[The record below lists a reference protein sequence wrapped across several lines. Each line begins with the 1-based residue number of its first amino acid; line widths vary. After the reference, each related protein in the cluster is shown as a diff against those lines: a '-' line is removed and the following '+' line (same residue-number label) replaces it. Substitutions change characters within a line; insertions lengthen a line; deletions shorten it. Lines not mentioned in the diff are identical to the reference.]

1 MILKKWNIDKTWSLF
16 LDRDGVI
23 NQRIIGDYVRTLED
37 FIFLEGV
44 VDTIAK
50 FGSIFGRIV
59 VVTNQQGISKGLI
72 DENDLHIINT
82 YILEKIPQISK
93 IYYCPHLIME
103 ECLCRKPNNKMAL
116 DAKIE
121 FSEIDFSKSLMI
133 GDSQSD
139 IDFGK
144 SLGMKTISI
153 GDAFM
158 NADASYQSLASI
170 ELL

>member
-1 MILKKWNIDKTWSLF
+1 MILKKWDINKTWSLF

-23 NQRIIGDYVRTLED
+23 NERIVGDYVRTLED

-44 VDTIAK
+44 VDAIAR
-50 FGSIFGRIV
+50 FGIVFGRIV

-72 DENDLHIINT
+72 HEKDLQIINT
-82 YILEKIPQISK
+82 FLLEKIPQISK
-93 IYYCPHLIME
+93 IYYCPHLVTE
-103 ECLCRKPNNKMAL
+103 KCLCRKPNNKMAL
-116 DAKIE
+116 EAKND
-121 FSEIDFSKSLMI
+121 FSDIDFSKSLMI

-158 NADASYQSLASI
+158 KADASYQSLATI
-170 ELL
+170 EL